1 MDGIATATNGVNL
14 FGAGGFARD
23 TAAALRAAGPR
34 VNAFLTSGEP
44 RAPTLD
50 GLPWRRLQREDLQR
64 HPLWIAAFNHQ
75 AASDYGRLRQWLGSL
90 GGEAPVVWPQAWY
103 GALQERL
110 GWRFWLQPPEAY
122 AAVRG
127 ELAAARERLDD
138 EASRAAFDSIVA
150 FRSEAAQFTSPPPPC
165 SLTQYLPRWLLDELR
180 RQGVTAL
187 RIVDGGAYQ
196 GETLRELGEKMPIE
210 QAWAFEPDAANFAA
224 LQRQMSG
231 WNGRLAAI
239 DAGLSDRSGELA
251 FTAGAGAA
259 SSVSAG
265 GAQRIRALALDEA
278 LQGAAVNFVK
288 LDVEGHE
295 LPALAG
301 ARETI
306 RRCHPVLA
314 ISAYHRWDDLWR
326 IPAFV
331 DGLGLGYRLR
341 LAVHQHNSFDT
352 VLYAY

>member
-1 MDGIATATNGVNL
+1 MPEHEGVNL
-14 FGAGGFARD
+14 FGAGSFARD
-23 TAAALRAAGPR
+23 LAAALHAEGR
-34 VNAFLTSGEP
+34 VVHAFLTSGEP

-50 GLPWRRLQREDLQR
+50 GVPWRRLQREDLRQ
-64 HPLWIAAFNHQ
+64 HPLWIAVFNHQ
-75 AASDYGRLRQWLGSL
+75 RTSDYGSLNDWLGSL
-90 GGEAPVVWPQAWY
+90 SEQARVIWPQTWY

-110 GWRFWLQPPEAY
+110 GWRFWLQSPEAY
-122 AAVRG
+122 ATASS
-127 ELAAARERLDD
+127 ELASARSLLDD
-138 EASRAAFDSIVA
+138 EASRATFDSIVA
-150 FRSEAAQFTSPPPPC
+150 FRSEPAHFASPPPPC
-165 SLTQYLPRWLLDELR
+165 SDTQYLPTWLLDELR
-180 RQGVTAL
+180 RRGVTAL

-196 GETLRELGEKMPIE
+196 GETLRELDEKMSIAH
-210 QAWAFEPDAANFAA
+210 AWAFEPDASNFAA

-231 WNGRLAAI
+231 WDDRLAAF

-251 FTAGAGAA
+251 FAAGAGAA
-259 SSVSAG
+259 SNVSAS
-265 GAQRIRALALDEA
+265 GAQRIRVLGLDDA
-278 LQGAAVNFVK
+278 LQGAEVNFIK

-306 RRCHPVLA
+306 RRCRPVLA

-326 IPAFV
+326 IP
-331 DGLGLGYRLR
+331 DLIHRLGLGYRLR